1 MSINFCSFLRQ
12 ELKVRIIN
20 MKPQYL
26 WEQRAHLFLF
36 FYFYFPVYLIAS
48 VFYHFDKEEGSLWYQ
63 QIFTRAS
70 GLLGELSNQIQA
82 RRKHIV
88 SHDFVAEMVYVSAGI
103 SLGSYYHDLEAHSI
117 ETGQCPSA
125 WISYNMM
132 MVSSEYPSSPYHPK
146 TWTRR
151 SEYHYLFFNPCLKML
166 LNYCFYVENINAY
179 ECLYERKRQILTI

>member
-70 GLLGELSNQIQA
+70 GLGELSNQIQA

-151 SEYHYLFFNPCLKML
+151 SEYHYLFFNPCLKTL
-166 LNYCFYVENINAY
+166 LNYCFMLRI
-179 ECLYERKRQILTI
+179 

>member
-103 SLGSYYHDLEAHSI
+103 SLGSYYHDLEARSI

-151 SEYHYLFFNPCLKML
+151 SEYHYLFFNPCLNPC
-166 LNYCFYVENINAY
+166 LNYCFMLRI
-179 ECLYERKRQILTI
+179 